1 MSAAREASSFSSRP
15 EHVTVGQRFQPVGQR
30 QRCIGLLRFPECLS
44 RIFVLEAV
52 QQRDA
57 ALKCR
62 LRRVVSGVL
71 EIHGSERVGMRC
83 FLIGLPCDGRR
94 GQTGNQREN
103 SEFHEGPLLCLTD
116 LTDALKCV
124 KAL

>member
-1 MSAAREASSFSSRP
+1 MHRP
-15 EHVTVGQRFQPVGQR
+15 
-30 QRCIGLLRFPECLS
+30 LRFPECLS
-44 RIFVLEAV
+44 RILVLEAV

-71 EIHGSERVGMRC
+71 EIYGSERVGMRS

-103 SEFHEGPLLCLTD
+103 SEFHEGPLFCLTIRPVAGELPPD
-116 LTDALKCV
+116 QPTEPVWARDDFGFGASELQTSPIR
-124 KAL
+124 